1 MEKKNTVKIGL
12 LTFFLLL
19 SLIVIFVMGYFI
31 YRIDTE
37 KQNKDK
43 ELENLNYKIE
53 ELDNKVKNFE
63 EKKNIASNTINSS
76 NTVNS
81 SNAINSSNTIN
92 SSNATNSSN
101 NSIEINEKK
110 KLTDEIAKMSNNK
123 NAITLGTKRN
133 VIETYSKNEDS
144 NFSENETGS
153 IGYYDF
159 FGDYG
164 KLDYI
169 TFGYDSNGIVRD
181 ITIYD
186 RESKASI
193 GTQSNTTFE
202 DVVNFYK
209 NTQNVQTSK
218 EEGIILVK
226 VENENENVI
235 IVHNFS
241 NDVLTKTTIYI

>member
-31 YRIDTE
+31 YRIDIE

-53 ELDNKVKNFE
+53 ELDNKVKDFE

-81 SNAINSSNTIN
+81 SNAINSSN
-92 SSNATNSSN
+92 

-110 KLTDEIAKMSNNK
+110 KLADEIAKMSNNK

-241 NDVLTKTTIYI
+241 NDVLTKITIYI